1 MTSLR
6 GLWYNEGNHYQDAI
20 RCYRKVGDKQGI
32 ARINEI
38 MNEFD
43 KAMALWK
50 KLNKKRE
57 TSRLLKKIG
66 KQKEKDAQM
75 NLF

>member
-1 MTSLR
+1 MK
-6 GLWYNEGNHYQDAI
+6 D
-20 RCYRKVGDKQGI
+20 
-32 ARINEI
+32 
-38 MNEFD
+38 FD

-57 TSRLLKKIG
+57 INRLLKKIG